1 MNLWQRVQDLQQRV
15 DSIEQQAEQAGTEPY
30 YFNGQYGNLIDEL
43 AELQI
48 IIWEAECNA

>member
-1 MNLWQRVQDLQQRV
+1 MNLWQRVQDLQQQA
-15 DSIEQQAEQAGTEPY
+15 DSIEQQAEQAGIAPY
-30 YFNGQYGNLIDEL
+30 YYNGRYGDLIDEL